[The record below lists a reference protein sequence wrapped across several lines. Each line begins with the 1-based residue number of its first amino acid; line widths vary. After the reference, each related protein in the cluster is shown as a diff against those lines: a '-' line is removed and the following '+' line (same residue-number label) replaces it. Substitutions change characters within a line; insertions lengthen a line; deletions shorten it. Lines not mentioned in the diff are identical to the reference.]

1 MRKLTLLIVAVVVAW
16 WGAATFARAAP
27 PPSYMLRD
35 GLIVLAAAALIFGAN
50 AGALL
55 PCPIQGLQRRWSWV
69 ALVLSVAGVALA
81 GAATAAYAFAI
92 GSAATAPALW
102 LLGIALLAIGVWWG
116 GAPQQYAAPAYHWSL
131 DAAGRFVRLAL
142 GNEPSALAGEDRAGN
157 LAAAV
162 RGLRWPFLIVVA
174 AGLFLRGWGLST
186 LPADCIG
193 AECSRA
199 LQLVEN
205 ATPVHSLYDL
215 LARGIVAL
223 TGDGLFSL
231 RLAGALLGM
240 ATLPAFYWAVR
251 PFDRAGGAALAT
263 LLLALS
269 PWHIW
274 ASRTS
279 DPWIALPLLICLAL
293 GSGVRA
299 AAQLDRRWW
308 WAAGAAFGL
317 LLLESAAF
325 RLPGALW
332 LTAALAL
339 GLWALA
345 PRLDWPGRLLHGAV
359 LVAGAAVILAP
370 GWAAGWGVLPA
381 TEGQALHSG
390 GAALLT
396 ALVQGGGAAV
406 NVFVENPLLSGLI
419 VALAAVGIGSL
430 GRSIMRPRA
439 ALAGVGLVA
448 YAVALAVIAPAG
460 EPAGPALLLLPFLLL
475 AAGLALDDLILAF
488 YRAWHALVPAAWAIS
503 VALALVVIAGGWRTV
518 DLLRD
523 LAAGSV
529 AVEGSVETAMG
540 RYLADCL
547 RLRSEAA
554 CIDGVQEGAPGTFT
568 PVIYAPRAAL
578 EHPATRLIL
587 GGAAE
592 TGRVR
597 PLDPTRDLP
606 AGGPIDSDLIYL
618 AGMDN
623 MALVDLLQQIYP
635 ESQVTALPLDGPTQF
650 VAVHVPQAVITA
662 RQGLEG
668 TYFEGDHYGAPEAA
682 KLTLRAGP
690 LTFAWAQEPP
700 LPPPFSVLW
709 EGSLLVPQAGAYGL
723 SVDLPPDATGA
734 TLFTL
739 QLDGRVVLD
748 NSLGLLEKQEAL
760 AQGAVHLTMRY
771 RGSAPPPDWSV
782 RWQPPGGE
790 FTPIPR
796 EALVSPAL
804 PDMGLLGAYFAGDQ
818 FTGPALTIRKDLAF
832 GQDVD
837 LPMPYSVQW
846 AGKLAAPRT
855 GEYRLAATGDGLVQM
870 RVDGEDLII
879 YLPNPDDANAP
890 VYGQASVYLTQ
901 GWHPFEI
908 RYAPS
913 GPRPNLRLLW
923 QPPGSGP
930 ELLPPAALRPTTAE
944 LAVADAPLPPAPPL
958 LDPRLGDD
966 RFALSY
972 TMDTYVPDV
981 VSPPAHLPPL
991 LLEQAWQVGTCGA
1004 GENQLNSPHGVAV
1017 DMADGRVF
1025 VADTGNRR
1033 VVVYALQDGAQ
1044 LATITSDLFQE
1055 PADLAIGA
1063 DGNVWLVDAQS
1074 EQVLRI
1080 DPAEGVVTPL
1090 ASNTTFYRPRGL
1102 GLDPAGNLYVADTGG
1117 GRVAMLS
1124 PTGDLLVQYGGP
1136 ETLFGLGQPVD
1147 VLANG
1152 SVWSVTAEDGRLW
1165 RLDDLASIAAIP
1177 RANTLDGPHLAGLPD
1192 GSLFLTNPIGA
1203 AVQYHAA
1210 GGEPLGQLAYP
1221 GAFIN
1226 PVGVGA
1232 GQAGDTLYLAVADS
1246 AACTVSV
1253 WRGPVSALGR

>member
-1 MRKLTLLIVAVVVAW
+1 
-16 WGAATFARAAP
+16 
-27 PPSYMLRD
+27 
-35 GLIVLAAAALIFGAN
+35 
-50 AGALL
+50 
-55 PCPIQGLQRRWSWV
+55 
-69 ALVLSVAGVALA
+69 
-81 GAATAAYAFAI
+81 
-92 GSAATAPALW
+92 
-102 LLGIALLAIGVWWG
+102 
-116 GAPQQYAAPAYHWSL
+116 
-131 DAAGRFVRLAL
+131 
-142 GNEPSALAGEDRAGN
+142 
-157 LAAAV
+157 
-162 RGLRWPFLIVVA
+162 
-174 AGLFLRGWGLST
+174 
-186 LPADCIG
+186 
-193 AECSRA
+193 
-199 LQLVEN
+199 LVEY
-205 ATPVHSLYDL
+205 ATPAHSLYDL
-215 LARGIVAL
+215 LARGIVAI

-240 ATLPAFYWAVR
+240 ATLPVFYWAAR
-251 PFDRAGGAALAT
+251 PFDRVGGAALAT
-263 LLLALS
+263 MLLALS

-308 WAAGAAFGL
+308 WAAGTAFGL
-317 LLLESAAF
+317 LLLENAAF
-325 RLPGALW
+325 RLTGALW
-332 LTAALAL
+332 LAASLAL

-345 PRLDWPGRLLHGAV
+345 RRVDWPGRALHGAV
-359 LVAGAAVILAP
+359 LVAGAVVILAP

-381 TEGQALHSG
+381 AGEQALRGG
-390 GAALLT
+390 GAVVLT
-396 ALVQGGGAAV
+396 ALVQDGGAAV
-406 NVFVENPLLSGLI
+406 NVFVENPLLTGLI

-439 ALAGVGLVA
+439 ALAAVGLVA
-448 YAVALAVIAPAG
+448 YAAALAVVAPEG
-460 EPAGPALLLLPFLLL
+460 EPAGPALMVLPFLLL
-475 AAGLALDDLILAF
+475 TAGLALDDLILAF
-488 YRAWHALVPAAWAIS
+488 HRAWHVLVPAAWAVS

-518 DLLRD
+518 DLMRD
-523 LAAGSV
+523 LRAGSV

-547 RLRSEAA
+547 RLSNEAA
-554 CIDGVQEGAPGTFT
+554 CIDGLESDAPGTFT

-578 EHPATRLIL
+578 EHTATRLLL

-592 TGRVR
+592 SNRVR

-606 AGGPIDSDLIYL
+606 AGGPIDGDLIYL
-618 AGMDN
+618 VGMDN
-623 MALVDLLQQIYP
+623 MALVELLQQIYP
-635 ESQVTALPLDGPTQF
+635 ASQVTALPLDGPTQF
-650 VAVHVPQAVITA
+650 VAVHGPQAVNTA

-668 TYFEGDHYGAPEAA
+668 YYFEGDHYGAPADA
-682 KLTLRAGP
+682 SLTLRAGP

-700 LPPPFSVLW
+700 LPSPFSVLW
-709 EGSLLVPQAGAYGL
+709 EGSLLVPQAGTYGL

-748 NSLGLLEKQEAL
+748 NSLGLLEKAEML
-760 AQGAVHLTMRY
+760 AQGAYHLTMRY

-796 EALVSPAL
+796 EALLSPAL
-804 PDMGLLGAYFAGDQ
+804 PDIGLLGTYFAGDQ
-818 FTGPALTIRKDLAF
+818 FSGPALTVRKDLAF

-855 GEYRLAATGDGLVQM
+855 GEYRLAATGDGLVQV
-870 RVDGEDLII
+870 RVDGQDVIT
-879 YLPNPDDANAP
+879 YLPNPQDEAAP
-890 VYGQASVYLTQ
+890 VYGQASVYLAQ

-913 GPRPNLRLLW
+913 GPRPSLRLLW

-972 TMDTYVPDV
+972 TMDTYSPDV
-981 VSPPAHLPPL
+981 VAPPANLPPL

-1004 GENQLNSPHGVAV
+1004 GLNQLNSPHGVAV
-1017 DMADGRVF
+1017 DMAGGRVL

-1033 VVVYALQDGAQ
+1033 IVVYSLQDGAQ

-1055 PADLAIGA
+1055 PSDLALGA
-1063 DGNVWLVDAQS
+1063 DGNLWVVDAQA

-1080 DPAEGVVTPL
+1080 DPEGMVTPL
-1090 ASNTTFYRPRGL
+1090 ASNTAFYRPRGL
-1102 GLDPAGNLYVADTGG
+1102 GLDPAGNIYVADTGG

-1124 PTGDLLVQYGGP
+1124 PTGELIVQYGGP

-1147 VLANG
+1147 VLAND

-1165 RLDDLASIAAIP
+1165 RLDDLASMAAIP
-1177 RANTLDGPHLAGLPD
+1177 RANTLDGPHLAGLLD
-1192 GSLFLTNPIGA
+1192 GSLFLTNPVGA

-1210 GGEPLGQLAYP
+1210 SGEPLGQLAYM

-1232 GQAGDTLYLAVADS
+1232 GQDGDTLYLAVADS

-1253 WRGPVSALGR
+1253 WRGPVSALPR